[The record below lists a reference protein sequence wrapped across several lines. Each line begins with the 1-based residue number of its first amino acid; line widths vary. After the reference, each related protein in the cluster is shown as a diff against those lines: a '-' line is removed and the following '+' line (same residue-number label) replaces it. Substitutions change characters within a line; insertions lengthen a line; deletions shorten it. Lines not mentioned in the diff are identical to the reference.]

1 MRAFSC
7 LYHITGFSRL
17 SPNLN
22 GFSQTFTNESLS
34 TSFQHRTNCDVT
46 NRNLMSCIVLL
57 AFVVF
62 FICEC
67 IELKRSKVTAYVKA
81 NFSDCI

>member
-7 LYHITGFSRL
+7 LYHITGFSGL

-34 TSFQHRTNCDVT
+34 TSFQHGTNCDVT

-67 IELKRSKVTAYVKA
+67 IELKGQK
-81 NFSDCI
+81 

>member
-46 NRNLMSCIVLL
+46 NMNLMSCIVLL

-62 FICEC
+62 FIWEC
-67 IELKRSKVTAYVKA
+67 IELKGQK
-81 NFSDCI
+81 

>member
-1 MRAFSC
+1 MRAFSF

-67 IELKRSKVTAYVKA
+67 IELKGQK
-81 NFSDCI
+81 